1 LSLKPK
7 LLLFALIALVIPV
20 LSILLFSA
28 VAIYKNELVSNWRY
42 LDQTAQ
48 LIVSD
53 IKETEQSYLSYVS
66 EFVEDEYIKTKLY
79 VHSKYRTYLSD
90 SALAWDLVPLRDFI
104 HNYSLTHGIETVSV
118 YESFSDVFKRVLY
131 LGNSTNVPYT
141 IEKDI
146 DEDKLR
152 NLFYDQFLNCLYVN
166 FLRPVYSDDKITGLI
181 LFQRA
186 FDNNY
191 FYNFTL
197 KHDVELAVVVDGK
210 IVYSSSNGHH
220 RESVESLI
228 ESGAERS
235 YFRSK
240 DAVFNTVM
248 HPVDFGRNYSG
259 AIVTISKG
267 NSIFHSGGSHIVRL
281 SIIGIAAIA
290 IAVFLFYFW
299 GLELIKTIQSLFVG
313 TNEVSQ
319 GNFEYQLSV
328 NRKDEL
334 GMLAHN
340 FNQMVCTIRADKHNL
355 EQKNKEL
362 QLMNYYIDAVFQSLE
377 VNTIVIDRDYSPVLV
392 NQNAKNKLN
401 LQSNRDLK
409 DIFGFSFFGNN
420 ASFFRQIIDE
430 VFRTGEYRNI
440 QEIKIDDAFFT
451 VDLFPIEDTGE
462 GVSGVIIIIINITD
476 REIMKQ
482 ELLKSQKIAAIGQV
496 SASLA
501 HELNNPIGVI
511 LNHVELLQS
520 KKLTEEEEDTFLD
533 RIHSEIVRVNRL
545 IENLLQFSRNEMM
558 EAKNT
563 DVHELIL
570 QVFEIFSPICKKNG
584 ISCEITNN
592 ADTCIIRGNATLLKQ
607 LFLNLVKNAIESIQ
621 HDHGNLNVTLS
632 NKNQTLLVDISDNG
646 KGMKPSMVQ
655 KIFDPFFTSKAHP
668 NIGLGLSLCKEIVEK
683 HRGTIDIVSSEDN
696 GTKITITLPLGESL

>member
-1 LSLKPK
+1 MSLKPK
-7 LLLFALIALVIPV
+7 LLLFALIALVVPV

-28 VAIYKNELVSNWRY
+28 VVIYKNDLVSHWRY
-42 LDQTAQ
+42 LDQTAE
-48 LIVSD
+48 LIVTD
-53 IKETEQSYLSYVS
+53 IKETEKSYLSYVS

-79 VHSKYRTYLSD
+79 VHSKYRNYLSD

-104 HNYSLTHGIETVSV
+104 SEYSLSHSIETVSV
-118 YESFSDVFKRVLY
+118 YESFSSVYKRVLY

-141 IEKDI
+141 IDKNI
-146 DEDKLR
+146 DENKIRD
-152 NLFYDQFLNCLYVN
+152 LFYDQFLNCLYVN

-197 KHDVELAVVVDGK
+197 KHDVDLAVVVDGK

-220 RESVESLI
+220 RRSVESLI
-228 ESGAERS
+228 ESRAERS

-240 DAVFNTVM
+240 DAFFYTVM
-248 HPVDFGRNYSG
+248 HPVDFGRDYSG

-267 NSIFHSGGSHIVRL
+267 NSIFHSGGSHIVKL

-290 IAVFLFYFW
+290 IAVFLFYIW

-313 TNEVSQ
+313 TNEVSR

-328 NRKDEL
+328 SRKDEL
-334 GMLAHN
+334 GMLATN
-340 FNQMVCTIRADKHNL
+340 FNQMVCTIRADKDDL
-355 EQKNKEL
+355 EGKNKEL

-377 VNTIVIDRDYSPVLV
+377 VNTIVIDRNYSPVLM
-392 NQNAKNKLN
+392 NDNAKNQLN
-401 LQSNRDLK
+401 LQSNRELK

-420 ASFFRQIIDE
+420 TSVFRQIIDE
-430 VFRTGEYRNI
+430 VFQAGDYRNI
-440 QEIKIDDAFFT
+440 QEIKIDEAFYT
-451 VDLFPIEDTGE
+451 VDLFPIKDTGE
-462 GVSGVIIIIINITD
+462 GVSGVIIIIINVTD

-501 HELNNPIGVI
+501 HELNNPIGII

-520 KKLTEEEEDTFLD
+520 KKLTEEEEATFLD
-533 RIHSEIVRVNRL
+533 RIHSEIVRINRL

-558 EAKNT
+558 ETKNT
-563 DVHELIL
+563 DVYELIL
-570 QVFEIFSPICKKNG
+570 QVFEIFSPICQKNE
-584 ISCEITNN
+584 ILCEITNN
-592 ADTCIIRGNATLLKQ
+592 ADSCIIRGNATLLKQ
-607 LFLNLVKNAIESIQ
+607 LFLNLVKNAIESI
-621 HDHGNLNVTLS
+621 HHSRGNLNVTLS
-632 NKNQTLLVDISDNG
+632 NKDKALLVDIADNG
-646 KGMKPSMVQ
+646 KGMQPSVLR

-668 NIGLGLSLCKEIVEK
+668 NIGLGLSLCKEIVQK
-683 HRGTIDIVSSEDN
+683 HRGTIDVVSSEDN
-696 GTKITITLPLGESL
+696 GTKVTITLPLGESL

>member
-20 LSILLFSA
+20 LSILLFSV

-53 IKETEQSYLSYVS
+53 IKETERSYLSYVS
-66 EFVEDEYIKTKLY
+66 EFVEDEYIQTKLY

-104 HNYSLTHGIETVSV
+104 SNYSLTHGIETVSV
-118 YESFSDVFKRVLY
+118 YESFSDVYKRVLY

-141 IEKDI
+141 FERDI
-146 DEDKLR
+146 DADKLH
-152 NLFYDQFLNCLYVN
+152 NLFYDQFLNCLYAN

-197 KHDVELAVVVDGK
+197 KHDVDLAVVVDGK
-210 IVYSSSNGHH
+210 IVYSSSNGYH
-220 RESVESLI
+220 RESVERLI
-228 ESGAERS
+228 DSGDERS
-235 YFRSK
+235 YFRSQ

-248 HPVDFGRNYSG
+248 RPVDFGRDYSG

-267 NSIFHSGGSHIVRL
+267 DSIFHSGGSHIVRL
-281 SIIGIAAIA
+281 SIIGIAAIV

-313 TNEVSQ
+313 TNEVSR
-319 GNFEYQLSV
+319 GNFDYQLSV

-334 GMLAHN
+334 GMLAQN
-340 FNQMVCTIRADKHNL
+340 FNEMVCTIRADKHNL

-377 VNTIVIDRDYSPVLV
+377 VNTIVINRDYSPVLV

-401 LQSNRDLK
+401 LQSDHDLK

-420 ASFFRQIIDE
+420 SSFFRKIIDE

-440 QEIKIDDAFFT
+440 QEIKIDDAFYT
-451 VDLFPIEDTGE
+451 VDLFPIEDTGD
-462 GVSGVIIIIINITD
+462 GVSGVIIIIINVTD
-476 REIMKQ
+476 REILKQ

-501 HELNNPIGVI
+501 HELNNPIGII

-520 KKLTEEEEDTFLD
+520 KKLTEEEEDTFLE

-570 QVFEIFSPICKKNG
+570 QVFEIFSPICKKNE

-592 ADTCIIRGNATLLKQ
+592 ADACIIQGNATLLKQ

-621 HDHGNLNVTLS
+621 HSHGNLNVTLS
-632 NKNQTLLVDISDNG
+632 NRNKTLLVDISDNG
-646 KGMKPSMVQ
+646 KGMTPSMVQ

-683 HRGTIDIVSSEDN
+683 HRGTIDVVSSEKN
-696 GTKITITLPLGESL
+696 GTRITITLPLGESL